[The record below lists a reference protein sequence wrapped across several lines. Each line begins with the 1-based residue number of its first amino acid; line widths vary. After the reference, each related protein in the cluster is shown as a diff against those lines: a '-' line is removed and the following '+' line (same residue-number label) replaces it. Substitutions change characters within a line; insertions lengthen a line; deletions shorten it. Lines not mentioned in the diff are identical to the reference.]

1 MWLKIRLPEV
11 GRWSIRRKLLCITS
25 LLLIAVSLLGVRAAQ
40 SYAQRSAQLSYDRLL
55 TGAALQIAEQISLRQ
70 GQVVADLP
78 RAAFETLALAPDDR
92 VYYRIMG
99 PGDEHITGYADLPAA
114 PAVRTR
120 NSGRVGNA
128 APTDDETFRK
138 IFFDADYRG
147 EPVRFV
153 LLERLL
159 TETDFSGYIRIQ
171 IGQTTLA
178 RTSLADEISL
188 RALQLIGLLFGVALL
203 LVSLG
208 IWMTLRPLEQ
218 LDRALARRSSVDLS
232 PLDMAVPREIS
243 KLVHTINHFM
253 QQLGGTLDGLQRFT
267 SEAAHQIRTPLA
279 GLRSQAQNALDEDDT
294 ALRQQQ
300 LGRVLESAD
309 RLSDTVSQ
317 LLSQAVLA
325 HRLRSQPA
333 ETVAL
338 DPLVRELCR
347 ELALPALEQGVELGY
362 DGDASVLLQGN
373 AFALR
378 QMVQNILENAIRYSN
393 PGSEVRVQLQQDARS
408 ISLVVA
414 DKGPGIPDAEKPLV
428 FERFYRSPGNSRT
441 GSGLGLAIAK
451 EVASYHRASLKLSDN
466 QPVGLVVTVRF
477 HRRRAA

>member
-1 MWLKIRLPEV
+1 MWLKIRLPDV

-40 SYAQRSAQLSYDRLL
+40 SYAQNAAQLSYDRLL

-70 GQVVADLP
+70 GRVVADLP

-99 PGDEHITGYADLPAA
+99 PGGEHITGYDDLPGA
-114 PAVRTR
+114 PA
-120 NSGRVGNA
+120 RVGKMA
-128 APTDDETFRK
+128 HGSSQGDAGDAFRK
-138 IFFDADYRG
+138 QFFDADYRG
-147 EPVRFV
+147 EAVRFV

-171 IGQTTLA
+171 IGQTRLA

-208 IWMTLRPLEQ
+208 IWMTLRPLDQ

-253 QQLGGTLDGLQRFT
+253 QQLGGTLNGLQRFT

-279 GLRSQAQNALDEDDT
+279 GLRSQAQNALDEEDST
-294 ALRQQQ
+294 LRQQQ

-309 RLSDTVSQ
+309 RLSDTVNQ

-333 ETVAL
+333 EAVAL
-338 DPLVRELCR
+338 DSLVRDLCR

-362 DGDASVLLQGN
+362 EGDAQVLLQGN

-393 PGSEVRVQLQQDARS
+393 PGSEVRVQLQQDERS
-408 ISLVVA
+408 ISLAVA
-414 DKGPGIPDAEKPLV
+414 DNGPGIPDAEKPLV

-466 QPVGLVVTVRF
+466 EPAGLVVTVRF
-477 HRRRAA
+477 HRRRAT

>member
-1 MWLKIRLPEV
+1 MWSKIRLPDV
-11 GRWSIRRKLLCITS
+11 GRWSIRRRLLCMTS

-99 PGDEHITGYADLPAA
+99 PGDAHITGYDDLPT
-114 PAVRTR
+114 PP
-120 NSGRVGNA
+120 VGQTA
-128 APTDDETFRK
+128 DSHAGDAFRK
-138 IFFDADYRG
+138 QFFDADYRG
-147 EPVRFV
+147 EAVRFV

-171 IGQTTLA
+171 IGQTRLA

-208 IWMTLRPLEQ
+208 IWMTLRPLDQ

-253 QQLGGTLDGLQRFT
+253 QQLGGTLNGLQRFT

-279 GLRSQAQNALDEDDT
+279 GLRSQAQNALDEEDT
-294 ALRQQQ
+294 TLRQQQ

-309 RLSDTVSQ
+309 RLSDTVNQ

-333 ETVAL
+333 EAVAL
-338 DPLVRELCR
+338 DALVRDLCR

-362 DGDASVLLQGN
+362 EGDASVLLQGN

-393 PGSEVRVQLQQDARS
+393 PGSEVRVQLQQDERS
-408 ISLVVA
+408 ISLAVA

-466 QPVGLVVTVRF
+466 GPAGLVVTVRF
-477 HRRRAA
+477 HRRRAT